1 MIREAVDSC
10 PVDCI
15 CELLGH
21 DAVCTPAFRHGV
33 CLRRLYPHP
42 CVTPCCLP
50 VCLPAPTLSICNL
63 ADFVPKGQLPLLE
76 FVMKGCKRESVA
88 IMGRRRSGNMGS
100 APATEC
106 PFNRAASY
114 VKARKDAK
122 VEEVLGADGAR
133 ARAHDEVLAAA
144 IAKAWLQLPR
154 DVREKAW
161 PEWASK
167 AGALTF

>member
-1 MIREAVDSC
+1 MASAYV
-10 PVDCI
+10 
-15 CELLGH
+15 
-21 DAVCTPAFRHGV
+21 
-33 CLRRLYPHP
+33 RLYPHP

-50 VCLPAPTLSICNL
+50 GCLPAPALSICNL

-76 FVMKGCKRESVA
+76 FVMKSCKRESVA